1 MKSFLVADNSTA
13 NAPSLWVSRNRV
25 TRIGR
30 LPNRSLRSQTVTG
43 KGGGAGS
50 RGAGVSG
57 AQPTAEIFIDPETG
71 RRMRVWFDARTGQR
85 DYRPE

>member
-1 MKSFLVADNSTA
+1 MIALGELVVFVAVLA
-13 NAPSLWVSRNRV
+13 LIIVGAVVGWERYR
-25 TRIGR
+25 
-30 LPNRSLRSQTVTG
+30 
-43 KGGGAGS
+43 GGGAGG
-50 RGAGVSG
+50 RGPGVSG

>member
-1 MKSFLVADNSTA
+1 MIAVGELVVFVALLA
-13 NAPSLWVSRNRV
+13 LIIVGAAVGW
-25 TRIGR
+25 GR
-30 LPNRSLRSQTVTG
+30 YR
-43 KGGGAGS
+43 GGGAGS

>member
-1 MKSFLVADNSTA
+1 MIAVGELVVFVALLA
-13 NAPSLWVSRNRV
+13 LIIVGAAVGWERYR
-25 TRIGR
+25 
-30 LPNRSLRSQTVTG
+30 
-43 KGGGAGS
+43 GGGAGS

>member
-1 MKSFLVADNSTA
+1 MATGAIVLVELVLGLAILA
-13 NAPSLWVSRNRV
+13 LIVVGAV
-25 TRIGR
+25 IGWER
-30 LPNRSLRSQTVTG
+30 YR
-43 KGGGAGS
+43 GGGAGG
-50 RGAGVSG
+50 RGPGVSG